1 MPTPNMSDEELD
13 ELVRRSAEA
22 YPEEIPLGGW
32 LRMEDKLN
40 KAATD
45 QLVRQK
51 VVRLFMLEVA
61 LVALLLLLWQGY
73 RMATT
78 GTEVAQQ
85 PARTSVPVTKKAITA
100 ATPTAPAPTTTPP
113 KPSAGAS
120 PLALI
125 APKAFTSEAADKPT
139 LASATTLTAASSRR
153 EAVVRGR
160 ASTST
165 MLLVGAVS
173 TQKRRLLPVAD
184 ETQRSLTNHTASSL
198 RTEAGEADNHITSNK
213 NTAEANPLLSKE
225 VATAPT
231 TTPAT
236 PQRPELAQQPTVPA
250 AVAPTLP
257 AQDTLAQKPAVP
269 TPAPDSTEKKRPER
283 PRPAHRLVVGVMVA
297 PSFSAVRRLETARF
311 GNDLG
316 VTLEYRLT
324 SRLRVRA
331 SVIRSVKQYGAASSD
346 YTIPASWP
354 WRQGDYVV
362 NANCRMTEIPLNLR
376 YDAVIRPKY
385 TVFTSVGL
393 SSLLMRYECYDYDY
407 QVNGQ
412 PRTAVAE
419 VYNGTNHAFGLL
431 NLSGGVERPLGSR
444 WAVQAEPF
452 LQLPLGGVG
461 AGKVRLTS
469 AGAAFSVK
477 YGLLR

>member
-1 MPTPNMSDEELD
+1 MSDEELD

-45 QLVRQK
+45 QLVRRK
-51 VVRLFMLEVA
+51 VVRLFMFEVA
-61 LVALLLLLWQGY
+61 IVALLLLLWQGY
-73 RMATT
+73 RTATT
-78 GTEVAQQ
+78 GAEVAQQ
-85 PARTSVPVTKKAITA
+85 PARTTLPATKKATTV
-100 ATPTAPAPTTTPP
+100 ATPEASEQATTAL
-113 KPSAGAS
+113 KPSASTSPSVPTTPKTLAS
-120 PLALI
+120 
-125 APKAFTSEAADKPT
+125 KAADKPT
-139 LASATTLTAASSRR
+139 LASAEVSIPRSSRR
-153 EAVVRGR
+153 EATVRPR
-160 ASTST
+160 AKDTDNLFISATT
-165 MLLVGAVS
+165 PR
-173 TQKRRLLPVAD
+173 KRRLLAAAD
-184 ETQRSLTNHTASSL
+184 ESQRTLAVQNSSSL
-198 RTEAGEADNHITSNK
+198 RTEVEDEDSRPTTSNK
-213 NTAEANPLLSKE
+213 VAEANPLLSKE
-225 VATAPT
+225 IASSLTN
-231 TTPAT
+231 TPEAS
-236 PQRPELAQQPTVPA
+236 QRPELAQQPTMPA
-250 AVAPTLP
+250 PVAPTLP
-257 AQDTLAQKPAVP
+257 AQDTLVQKSVVP
-269 TPAPDSTEKKRPER
+269 TPAPDSTQTKRPER
-283 PRPAHRLVVGVMVA
+283 PRPAHRLVVGVLVA

-354 WRQGDYVV
+354 WRQGDYEV

-376 YDAVIRPKY
+376 YDVVSRPKY
-385 TVFTSVGL
+385 AVFASVGL

-419 VYNGTNHAFGLL
+419 VYNGNNHAFGLL

-444 WAVQAEPF
+444 WSVQAEPF

-469 AGAAFSVK
+469 GGAAFSVK